1 MKKAAVVILVVSALM
16 GCQNAGIYSGDVY
29 TADRAKQTQYVKYG
43 TVTAIRSVKIQTNA
57 NSTGSSSNALGT
69 IGGAV
74 IGGFLG
80 NTIGQGSGRKLAA
93 AGGAVAGAV
102 AGSAIENKVSSVNG
116 VELEVREEDGATIV
130 IVQHAAPNQF
140 YVGQPVRIISNGHSS
155 NVAPR

>member
-1 MKKAAVVILVVSALM
+1 MKKTVVVILAVSVLM
-16 GCQNAGIYSGDVY
+16 GCQSEGIYSGNVY
-29 TADRAKQTQYVKYG
+29 TADRAKQAQYVKYG
-43 TVTAIRSVKIQTNA
+43 TITAIRSVKIQTNA
-57 NSTGSSSNALGT
+57 NSNGSSSTALGT

-102 AGSAIENKVSSVNG
+102 AGSAFENKASTVNG

-130 IVQHAAPNQF
+130 VVQRAAPNQF
-140 YVGQPVRIISNGHSS
+140 YIGQAVRIISNGQSS